1 MKVEAKVKVKVK
13 VRVKAKIKVKAK
25 VNDKVKAKVKAK
37 VKVTAKIKVK
47 PRSRGSNQKDVY
59 SASRSFGV
67 TLADEFGDVQKTGCL
82 IAAVPTQDPGI
93 HYSACW
99 SFGITLVGRKQ
110 IRHKLSDDAK
120 GKGEGKS

>member
-1 MKVEAKVKVKVK
+1 M
-13 VRVKAKIKVKAK
+13 KAKAEI
-25 VNDKVKAKVKAK
+25 
-37 VKVTAKIKVK
+37 TAKIKVK
-47 PRSRGSNQKDVY
+47 PRSRGSHQKDVY

-93 HYSACW
+93 HDSACW
-99 SFGITLVGRKQ
+99 SFGITLAGRKQ
-110 IRHKLSDDAK
+110 IRQKLSDDAK